1 MAAVGG
7 AGATRSDA
15 EGAIVG
21 ARRPGAGAEGLA
33 GAGAAA
39 NEPGA
44 VSTELKGA
52 EDRSAEAA
60 VSGGLTGTA
69 ERAGVARRPGPEP
82 DGTAGTRP
90 AGAAATGSMGVAAN
104 PVGASPKGAAAGSGR
119 PKARTGAAV
128 AAKKEEAKFDPMV
141 LADAVTGAKPVGRRG
156 GRVL

>member
-1 MAAVGG
+1 M
-7 AGATRSDA
+7 
-15 EGAIVG
+15 G
-21 ARRPGAGAEGLA
+21 ARRPGAGAEGPA

-39 NEPGA
+39 DEPGA
-44 VSTELKGA
+44 VSTELEGA

-90 AGAAATGSMGVAAN
+90 AGAAATDSMGAAAN
-104 PVGASPKGAAAGSGR
+104 SVGASPKGAASGLGR
-119 PKARTGAAV
+119 PEARAGAAV